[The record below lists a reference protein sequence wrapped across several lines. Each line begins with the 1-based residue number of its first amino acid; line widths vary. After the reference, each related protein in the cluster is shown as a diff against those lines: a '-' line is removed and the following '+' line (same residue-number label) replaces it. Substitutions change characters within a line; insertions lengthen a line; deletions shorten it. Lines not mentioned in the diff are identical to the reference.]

1 MFLKYNSENVI
12 TFTHEKKGKIN
23 IFSEIIR

>member
-12 TFTHEKKGKIN
+12 TFTNEKKGKIN